1 MIIGIPKET
10 KSWEFR
16 VAAIP
21 SAVSELVRAGHTVLV
36 EKDAG
41 KGSGFYDE
49 DYVKAGAKIVDTDTV
64 YTAEFIYKV
73 KEVLPHEYNRYHEGQ
88 ILFTYIHSAAH
99 PEQSVELMKNKIVG
113 IAYEDVTGAPGGP
126 RLPLLAPMSEMAGKG
141 GFMAACKYH
150 ETLNGGSGLM
160 MSRVTGVPTP
170 HVVIIGCGGTG
181 MGAAEYAAALGNKVT
196 ILDISRQAMDRAR
209 NMLPENVEFLT
220 ASRDN
225 VLEQLKTAD
234 ALINCV
240 LWQKTR
246 KDHMVYKT
254 DLKLMKR
261 GAVIIDVA
269 CDDNGAIETCRSTTH
284 DDPIYY
290 EEGVLHYA
298 VANIPSL
305 YAHTSSILLSNAT
318 LPFALAIANKG
329 IKQALKDDAHLRAG
343 LSFWYGKATL
353 KECCDVNGYEYTS
366 PESIIESF

>member
-10 KSWEFR
+10 KNWEKR

-21 SAVSELVRAGHTVLV
+21 DAVSELVRSGHTVLV

-41 KGSGFYDE
+41 
-49 DYVKAGAKIVDTDTV
+49 AGAGFLDSDYKKVGAEIVDTDKV
-64 YTAEFIYKV
+64 YTAEMIYKV
-73 KEVLPHEYNRYHEGQ
+73 KEVLPHEYKYYNEGQ

-99 PEQSVELMKNKIVG
+99 PEQSVELMKRKIVG
-113 IAYEDVTGAPGGP
+113 IAYEDVTDAEG

-141 GFMAACKYH
+141 GFLAAVKYL
-150 ETLNGGSGLM
+150 ETLNGGCGLLL
-160 MSRVTGVPTP
+160 SRVCGAPTP
-170 HVVIIGCGGTG
+170 HVVIFGCGGTG
-181 MGAAEYAAALGNKVT
+181 MGAAEYAAAFGNRVT
-196 ILDISRQAMDRAR
+196 ILDISKKSMDRAKGL
-209 NMLPENVEFLT
+209 LPENVEFLF
-220 ASRDN
+220 ANRDN

-234 ALINCV
+234 VLINCV

-246 KDHMVYKT
+246 KDHMVYRE
-254 DLKLMKR
+254 DLKLMKH

-284 DDPIYY
+284 DDPVYY
-290 EEGVLHYA
+290 EEGILHYA

-305 YAHTSSILLSNAT
+305 FARTSSILLSNAT
-318 LPFALAIANKG
+318 LPYALEIANKG
-329 IKQALKDDAHLRAG
+329 VKGALKDNKYLRNG

-366 PESIIESF
+366 PDSIIAEF

>member
-21 SAVSELVRAGHTVLV
+21 NAVSELVRAGHTVLV

-41 KGSGFYDE
+41 KGSGFFDE
-49 DYVKAGAKIVDTDTV
+49 DYEKVGAKIVDTDTV
-64 YTAEFIYKV
+64 YTAEMIYKV
-73 KEVLPHEYNRYHEGQ
+73 KEVLPHEYDRYHEGQ

-99 PEQSVELMKNKIVG
+99 PEQSLELMKNKIIG
-113 IAYEDVTGAPGGP
+113 IAYEDVTDADG

-160 MSRVTGVPTP
+160 LSRVCGVPTP
-170 HVVIIGCGGTG
+170 HIVIFGCGGTG
-181 MGAAEYAAALGNKVT
+181 MGAAEYASSFGNKVT
-196 ILDISRQAMDRAR
+196 ILDISRKAMDRAKAL
-209 NMLPENVEFLT
+209 LPANVEFLM
-220 ASRDN
+220 ASREN
-225 VLEQLKTAD
+225 ILEQLKTAD

-246 KDHMVYKT
+246 KDHMVYRE

-261 GAVIIDVA
+261 GAVVIDVA

-284 DDPIYY
+284 DDPVYY

-318 LPFALAIANKG
+318 LPYALEIANKG
-329 IKQALKDDAHLRAG
+329 VRGALRDNKYLRTG

-366 PESIIESF
+366 PDTIVASF